1 MEKPLVG
8 KIHSLESFGT
18 VDGPGIRFVT
28 FLQGCPLRCL
38 YCHNPDTWE
47 LLDELERRGTEVWI
61 RHVVVP
67 GLTDD
72 DTLLDELVEFVRHY
86 KVVRKIEWLPYHTM
100 GVFKYKELGLDYP
113 LTDVPPLARERIEA
127 IKKRFE
133 GIFPC

>member
-1 MEKPLVG
+1 MSAYVLCWIIRIWCFSTLRRFALNFAG
-8 KIHSLESFGT
+8 KSAEVT
-18 VDGPGIRFVT
+18 DGMPG
-28 FLQGCPLRCL
+28 RCL
-38 YCHNPDTWE
+38 T
-47 LLDELERRGTEVWI
+47 VWI